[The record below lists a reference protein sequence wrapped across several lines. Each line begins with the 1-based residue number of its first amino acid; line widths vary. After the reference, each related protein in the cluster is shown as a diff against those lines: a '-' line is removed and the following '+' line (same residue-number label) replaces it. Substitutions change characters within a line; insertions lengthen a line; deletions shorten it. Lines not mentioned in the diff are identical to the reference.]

1 MTIDYLRWAHFVA
14 LNKNMN
20 ATTRGV
26 YQYIYCTALECGNP
40 EILISQDQ
48 LATILSIS
56 KTKVSSSLKMLHDCK
71 LILPM
76 TGKIRILP
84 PDPTWLDKY
93 CLQKNTANDTA
104 NYTNSSTA
112 KNSQFIKRA
121 HEEPTAQGKSPLK
134 GIFPETGERKPTN
147 EEVIANAASGS
158 RRVTNPMFLN
168 KSTEELLKQFGIVLN
183 PRRNPAKSGTTL
195 DDL

>member
-1 MTIDYLRWAHFVA
+1 MTIDTLRWAHFVA
-14 LNKNMN
+14 LNKNIN

-26 YQYIYCTALECGNP
+26 YQYIYCTALECGKN

-93 CLQKNTANDTA
+93 CVQNNTANDTVTESA
-104 NYTNSSTA
+104 NDTA
-112 KNSQFIKRA
+112 KSLQSIKRA
-121 HEEPTAQGKSPLK
+121 HEEPTAHGKSPLK
-134 GIFPETGERKPTN
+134 GIFPETGNRKPTN
-147 EEVIANAASGS
+147 EEVIAEAASGK
-158 RRVTNPMFLN
+158 RRVTNPAFLN

-183 PRRNPAKSGTTL
+183 PNRNPQKSGTVL
-195 DDL
+195 MN